1 MLNQPNKGGEKMR
14 RCKKGQSV
22 LEYVIVLTAIIAV
35 IIAGASKILSP
46 AVEHT
51 LESSGQTIENAA
63 ARLPQ

>member
-1 MLNQPNKGGEKMR
+1 MR